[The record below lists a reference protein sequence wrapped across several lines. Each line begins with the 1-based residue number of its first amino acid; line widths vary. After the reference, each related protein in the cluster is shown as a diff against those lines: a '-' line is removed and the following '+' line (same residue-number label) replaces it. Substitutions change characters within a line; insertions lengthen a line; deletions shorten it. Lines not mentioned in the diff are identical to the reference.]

1 MAALFEMV
9 NHAAAYDAINIA
21 QDFRGLEYAIC
32 YGMEMVGHYHLGING
47 EAARSSRFIERIAG
61 YDFES
66 VSTKC
71 WQAVFGD
78 RGDIESRCISRNSV
92 HEA

>member
-32 YGMEMVGHYHLGING
+32 YGMEMVGHYHIGIDG
-47 EAARSSRFIERIAG
+47 EAARLARFIESVAG
-61 YDFES
+61 NDLNSISAKYW
-66 VSTKC
+66 K
-71 WQAVFGD
+71 AVLGY
-78 RGDIESRCISRNSV
+78 GSDI
-92 HEA
+92 